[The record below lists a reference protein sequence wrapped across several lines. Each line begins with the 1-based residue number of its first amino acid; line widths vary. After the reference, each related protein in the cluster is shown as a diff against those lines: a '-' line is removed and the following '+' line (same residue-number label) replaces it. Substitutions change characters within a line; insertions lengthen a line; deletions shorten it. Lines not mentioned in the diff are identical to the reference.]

1 MSETL
6 TIAVDGGELGGC
18 REGSGPRTA
27 VMLHGGPALSDYL
40 DSFTPLLGEIFTTI
54 RFQQRGLAPSTAG
67 EPYTVET
74 AVADAVAV
82 IDQTAGERAWIIGHS
97 WGGHLALHMLAAQGA
112 RLEGAIIV
120 DPLGFDVE
128 VVPDFG
134 ANMQRGLSDDQLS
147 RMAEIDALEQA
158 GEASEAESLE
168 SLRIVWPNYFA
179 NPAAAPPMPP
189 MDINLQA
196 HMGIWASVA
205 EHCAAGTLT
214 RGLPFVPAS
223 LPVLFVH
230 GALSPMPVRT
240 TTDSAAL
247 IPHSRVEV
255 LDGCGHFPWLEDE
268 RGTVDVIRTFA
279 EAA

>member
-1 MSETL
+1 
-6 TIAVDGGELGGC
+6 
-18 REGSGPRTA
+18 
-27 VMLHGGPALSDYL
+27 
-40 DSFTPLLGEIFTTI
+40 
-54 RFQQRGLAPSTAG
+54 
-67 EPYTVET
+67 VET
-74 AVADAVAV
+74 AVADTVAV
-82 IDQTAGERAWIIGHS
+82 IDQTAGGRAWIIGHS

-179 NPAAAPPMPP
+179 KPAAAPPMPP

-196 HMGIWASVA
+196 HMGIWSSVA
-205 EHCAAGTLT
+205 EHCSTGTLA
-214 RGLPFVPAS
+214 RSLPFVPAS

-230 GALSPMPVRT
+230 GAQSPMPVRT

-247 IPHSRVEV
+247 IPHARVEV

-268 RGTVDVIRTFA
+268 QGTVAVIRAFA
-279 EAA
+279 ESA

>member
-6 TIAVDGGELGGC
+6 TMAVDGGELTGW
-18 REGSGPRTA
+18 REGGGPRTA

-40 DSFTPLLGEIFTTI
+40 DSFTPLLGETFTTV

-74 AVADAVAV
+74 AVADAAAV
-82 IDQTAGERAWIIGHS
+82 IDQAAGGRAWIIGHS
-97 WGGHLALHMLAAQGA
+97 WGGHLALHLLATQAG

-120 DPLGFDVE
+120 DPLGFDVG

-134 ANMQRGLSDDQLS
+134 ANMQRGLSDEQQA
-147 RMAEIDALEQA
+147 RIAEIDALEQA

-179 NPAAAPPMPP
+179 DPASAPPMPP

-196 HMGIWASVA
+196 HMGIWASLT
-205 EHCAAGTLT
+205 EHCSGGTLT
-214 RGLPFVPAS
+214 RGLPSVPPS

-230 GALSPMPVRT
+230 GAQSPMPVRT
-240 TTDSAAL
+240 TTGSAAL
-247 IPHSRVEV
+247 IPHARVEV
-255 LDGCGHFPWLEDE
+255 LEGCGHFPWLEDE
-268 RGTVDVIRTFA
+268 RATVDVIRAFA